1 MPLGGARSAMGMCKM
16 EYILTD
22 NESIVASCL
31 RLGGNVPEN
40 YVEVFTCAVL
50 EVLKHI
56 KKKPQ

>member
-1 MPLGGARSAMGMCKM
+1 MGMCKM

-40 YVEVFTCAVL
+40 VEKCRSIHMCSA
-50 EVLKHI
+50 
-56 KKKPQ
+56 

>member
-1 MPLGGARSAMGMCKM
+1 MGMCKM

-40 YVEVFTCAVL
+40 YVEVFICTVL
-50 EVLKHI
+50 EVSKHI

>member
-1 MPLGGARSAMGMCKM
+1 MGMCKM

-22 NESIVASCL
+22 NESIFCL
-31 RLGGNVPEN
+31 RLGGNMPEN
-40 YVEVFTCAVL
+40 YVKVFTCAVL

>member
-1 MPLGGARSAMGMCKM
+1 MPWGGARSAMGMCKM

-40 YVEVFTCAVL
+40 VEKCRSIHMCSAWSL
-50 EVLKHI
+50 EVY
-56 KKKPQ
+56 